1 MEQYSVLNKT
11 GITLYLNSLDIELKP
26 NEKKWIY
33 FNIFDIR
40 YVLSEIGVV
49 VITHEYDNIVI
60 KSIGQLSYLLDID
73 NVINIY
79 RKEK

>member
-49 VITHEYDNIVI
+49 VITHEYDDIVI
-60 KSIGQLSYLLDID
+60 KSIGQLSYLLDMD